1 MRALPAPA
9 LAASTFTAWAL
20 LALAQP
26 AAAQEWVPRR
36 VGEIQALDKVN
47 ARVATLRATV
57 GEATRFGTLTITL
70 RACHARPPDE
80 VPDAAAWL
88 EVTDDRGG
96 AGSGTVFRGW
106 LFADAPAVNMFEHPV
121 YDLRIMSCR

>member
-1 MRALPAPA
+1 MIRAFYILAV
-9 LAASTFTAWAL
+9 LAA
-20 LALAQP
+20 AQP
-26 AAAQEWVPRR
+26 AAAQEWMARR

-57 GEATRFGTLTITL
+57 GEPTRFGTLTITL
-70 RACHARPPDE
+70 RACHTRPPDE

-88 EVTDDRGG
+88 EVSDERGG
-96 AGSGTVFRGW
+96 GGTQPVFRGW

-121 YDLRIMSCR
+121 YDLRILNCR

>member
-1 MRALPAPA
+1 MIRALTLLSLLCLPG
-9 LAASTFTAWAL
+9 WAG
-20 LALAQP
+20 
-26 AAAQEWVPRR
+26 AQEWVPRR

-57 GEATRFGTLTITL
+57 GEATRFGTLTIRL

-88 EVTDDRGG
+88 EVTDDSNP
-96 AGSGTVFRGW
+96 AGSAAVFRGW

-121 YDLRIMSCR
+121 YDLRIMTCR

>member
-1 MRALPAPA
+1 MSVPRLI
-9 LAASTFTAWAL
+9 L
-20 LALAQP
+20 LSAIMAVPIP

-47 ARVATLRATV
+47 ARVATLRAML
-57 GEATRFGTLTITL
+57 GEPTRFGTLTITL

-80 VPDAAAWL
+80 VPDAAAFL
-88 EVTDDRGG
+88 DVTDERGG
-96 AGSGTVFRGW
+96 GGNQPVFRGW

-121 YDLRIMSCR
+121 YDLRILNCR

>member
-1 MRALPAPA
+1 
-9 LAASTFTAWAL
+9 
-20 LALAQP
+20 
-26 AAAQEWVPRR
+26 
-36 VGEIQALDKVN
+36 
-47 ARVATLRATV
+47 
-57 GEATRFGTLTITL
+57 TRFGTLTITL
-70 RACHARPPDE
+70 RACHSRPPDE

-96 AGSGTVFRGW
+96 SNGAAAQVPVFRGW

>member
-1 MRALPAPA
+1 MIRAV
-9 LAASTFTAWAL
+9 TL
-20 LALAQP
+20 LALLCLPGLAG
-26 AAAQEWVPRR
+26 AQEWVPRR

-57 GEATRFGTLTITL
+57 GEVARFGTLTITL

-88 EVTDDRGG
+88 EVSDDRNP
-96 AGSGTVFRGW
+96 AGSAPVFRGW
-106 LFADAPAVNMFEHPV
+106 LFADAPAVHMFEHPV
-121 YDLRIMSCR
+121 YDLRIMNCR

>member
-1 MRALPAPA
+1 MRRIG
-9 LAASTFTAWAL
+9 LACL
-20 LALAQP
+20 LLILALP

-47 ARVATLRATV
+47 ARIATLRATV
-57 GEATRFGTLTITL
+57 GEPTRFGTLTITL
-70 RACHARPPDE
+70 RACHGRPPDE

-88 EVTDDRGG
+88 EVSDDRGP
-96 AGSGTVFRGW
+96 AGGPVFRGW

>member
-1 MRALPAPA
+1 MIR
-9 LAASTFTAWAL
+9 AL
-20 LALAQP
+20 LAILLFWGMLAIAQP
-26 AAAQEWVPRR
+26 ACAQEWVPRR

-57 GEATRFGTLTITL
+57 GEPTRFGTLTITL
-70 RACHARPPDE
+70 RACHARPADE

-88 EVTDDRGG
+88 EVSDERGG
-96 AGSGTVFRGW
+96 AQVLVFRGW

-121 YDLRIMSCR
+121 YDLRILRCR

>member
-1 MRALPAPA
+1 MSAPRMA
-9 LAASTFTAWAL
+9 VWRPAL
-20 LALAQP
+20 LALLLAAPLP

-57 GEATRFGTLTITL
+57 GEPTRFGTLTITL

-80 VPDAAAWL
+80 VPDAAAFL
-88 EVTDDRGG
+88 DVTDEQRGG
-96 AGSGTVFRGW
+96 GNQRVFHGW

-121 YDLRIMSCR
+121 YDLRILSCR